1 LKEDAEE
8 FLDQDKLKAL
18 IQKYSEFINFPIYLH
33 TKKTVNKEVPVEEEE
48 ETTEEAPVEDAE
60 VAVEEDE
67 EEAKDTKPKT
77 KTVSETVFDWELV
90 NETKPIWTR
99 SPKEVSEED
108 YAKFYKTFSKE
119 ESGEALTHSHFTAE
133 GDVDFTALLYVP
145 TTAPFGMFEG
155 RMNVASRVRLYVRR
169 VFITDKFEDLI
180 PKYLAF
186 LTGVVDSDDLP
197 LNVSREML
205 QQHKMLKLIQK
216 KLVRKAIA
224 MFQALEK
231 DDAEKYKIFY
241 ETYGTNIKLGCIE
254 DVSNKHRLSKL
265 LRFSTNKH
273 RDEAISLEKYVEEMK
288 KKQKDIYYLGGESKE
303 SLIGSPYLER
313 LARKGYDV
321 LFLTDP
327 IDEYVVQ
334 TLQKFDNKYKFVDVS
349 KEGLKLDEDEEELK
363 KFQEEYKPL
372 TEFLKKELD
381 TKVIEKVSVSTRLTQ
396 TPCAL
401 VSASYGYSANMERIL
416 KAQALSDKRYKQML
430 NQGRKT
436 LEINP
441 KHPIIKELLQ
451 LVKDERED
459 KAREAGK
466 VLYETAVV
474 SSGFSLEDPTAYAAR
489 VLKVLGDSLDIDPA
503 AYEQLREELANSAAP
518 EEEPEDETPEETTP
532 EEPVIP
538 EFVQEN
544 DKDEL

>member
-518 EEEPEDETPEETTP
+518 EEEPEDETPEE
-532 EEPVIP
+532 PVIP